1 MIEPPEQIKRRLL
14 FIVHRAWIETREL
27 AKQNKSEQL
36 YDLAD
41 AVHSITSYMSHW
53 KDENSESIRLN
64 LKTYC
69 VKYPESAKRFQYM
82 EFLDQWDPLDF

>member
-1 MIEPPEQIKRRLL
+1 M
-14 FIVHRAWIETREL
+14 
-27 AKQNKSEQL
+27 
-36 YDLAD
+36 
-41 AVHSITSYMSHW
+41 HSITSYMSHW